1 MFVYVFEPFHPPHV
15 NRGDWHSGSNPDAS
29 DCSSDVKVMK
39 TGGSPYQQPTSY
51 LGGDRA
57 TVIFLLSFCLA
68 RHNIEIR
75 DVPLYLIYI
84 FLTLFKMPLT
94 PPPKG
99 NRCTHGYV
107 HEQAHYWQRCP
118 LDWEPLCSALI
129 LDNIRHRS
137 EETMSNI
144 PQNLNNSTLYPL
156 P

>member
-29 DCSSDVKVMK
+29 DCSSDVEVMK

-57 TVIFLLSFCLA
+57 TVIFLLNFCLA

-84 FLTLFKMPLT
+84 FFTLFKMPLT
-94 PPPKG
+94 PP
-99 NRCTHGYV
+99 
-107 HEQAHYWQRCP
+107 
-118 LDWEPLCSALI
+118 LDLGATLQC
-129 LDNIRHRS
+129 
-137 EETMSNI
+137 SNI
-144 PQNLNNSTLYPL
+144 GQYKA
-156 P
+156 